1 MASSPSKLLETLA
14 RLIVPAPLR
23 EEVLGDL
30 HERYRTPLR
39 YLGDL
44 FSILPFLVMRRILR
58 TTDLQL
64 FLTDALLVYG
74 SFLAAAWYKD
84 RLADGSSLLHLAIP
98 AGLTLL
104 YLVLNEALVVSRWS
118 AFVVN
123 VVWLAV
129 FLSSGLTS
137 QTNIF
142 GFFSSLLLDAAIRIL
157 YRRTAGTRES
167 AAGAP
172 LVMGQ
177 SSGRG
182 AMSRTAKLAQDAGIT
197 VLVLAI
203 AAGLIVV
210 MPRSVYLVIVL
221 LAWVAG
227 YRFLKRR

>member
-1 MASSPSKLLETLA
+1 MASSPPKLLETLA
-14 RLIVPAPLR
+14 RLIVPPACR

-30 HERYRTPLR
+30 HERYKTPLQ

-58 TTDLQL
+58 TTDPQL

-142 GFFSSLLLDAAIRIL
+142 GFFSGLLLDAAIRIL

>member
-1 MASSPSKLLETLA
+1 MASGPPKLLETLA
-14 RLIVPAPLR
+14 RLLVPPACR

-30 HERYRTPLR
+30 HERYKTPLQ

-58 TTDLQL
+58 TTDPQL

-142 GFFSSLLLDAAIRIL
+142 GFFSGLLLDAAIRIL